1 MEAIGLGCGELKV
14 ACADGLEEFNG
25 FLLHPVELAIAAL
38 MDTSKP
44 DLGWEVDQDGEVGQG
59 RADGKLVDGFDLVSV
74 DGAGDALVDSGR
86 IEEAVAEYDLPRSQ
100 GGLDQLADVLGTAGG
115 EEEELCFGRHAVPR
129 VVVLQQVADRLAEG
143 RASGLA
149 GLHDGVARCHETL
162 FQRSDLGRFT
172 ATFAAF
178 ECDEEGALR
187 ADD

>member
-1 MEAIGLGCGELKV
+1 MLG
-14 ACADGLEEFNG
+14 A
-25 FLLHPVELAIAAL
+25 
-38 MDTSKP
+38 
-44 DLGWEVDQDGEVGQG
+44 
-59 RADGKLVDGFDLVSV
+59 
-74 DGAGDALVDSGR
+74 
-86 IEEAVAEYDLPRSQ
+86 
-100 GGLDQLADVLGTAGG
+100 AGG

-172 ATFAAF
+172 STFAAF